1 MCHCNAHDVSDHL
14 QIFLSV
20 NNSSINKSNAKSNIR
35 VQSVIQSSSD
45 NVLEEIVKEEQ
56 TRLRNVTDAD
66 NAYRTLEQF
75 GKIYRSN
82 FTNISIKTPK
92 EIRKPR
98 ITPK

>member
-45 NVLEEIVKEEQ
+45 NVLEEIVKEE
-56 TRLRNVTDAD
+56 
-66 NAYRTLEQF
+66 
-75 GKIYRSN
+75 
-82 FTNISIKTPK
+82 
-92 EIRKPR
+92 
-98 ITPK
+98 